1 MKPTPTKVAP
11 RRKLAA
17 FRLSP
22 SSLVRLRQI
31 AARHQLSQSRILE
44 TLIYTATL
52 AALAPAELDDVEL
65 DWVVSRWVEEVE

>member
-17 FRLSP
+17 FRLPP

-31 AARHQLSQSRILE
+31 AARHHLSQSRILE
-44 TLIYTATL
+44 TLIHTSTL
-52 AALAPAELDDVEL
+52 
-65 DWVVSRWVEEVE
+65 

>member
-17 FRLSP
+17 FRLPP

-31 AARHQLSQSRILE
+31 AERNRVSQSRILE
-44 TLIYTATL
+44 SLIYTSTL
-52 AALAPAELDDVEL
+52 
-65 DWVVSRWVEEVE
+65 